1 MAEEKTLT
9 IEQQQLV
16 NEIMEKSSQNFQR
29 RVDELV
35 EVVQFHLKS
44 SHSFEAFP

>member
-1 MAEEKTLT
+1 MSEEKALT

-35 EVVQFHLKS
+35 EVVLSHLES
-44 SHSFEAFP
+44 LYS